1 MTELIGEVFWEVIRV
16 VTKAIGAVFIKVFT
30 FSTTLYIW

>member
-1 MTELIGEVFWEVIRV
+1 MAELIGEVFWEAMRVIA
-16 VTKAIGAVFIKVFT
+16 KAIGAVFIKVFT